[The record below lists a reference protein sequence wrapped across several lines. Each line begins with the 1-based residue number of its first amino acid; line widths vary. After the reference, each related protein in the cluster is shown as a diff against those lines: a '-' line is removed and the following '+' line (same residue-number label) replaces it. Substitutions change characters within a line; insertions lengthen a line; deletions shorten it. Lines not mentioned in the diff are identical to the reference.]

1 MYVFDTNHRIMMV
14 GIFAQNGGYEHVHR
28 RNNRADD
35 YSESDGR

>member
-1 MYVFDTNHRIMMV
+1 MCNTNHHYSMV
-14 GIFAQNGGYEHVHR
+14 GIFLRKNGGYEHVHR